1 MIAYIKKKNYCKVSK
16 YYIFLKK
23 STAGEE
29 IR

>member
-1 MIAYIKKKNYCKVSK
+1 MIIYIKINYCKVSK
-16 YYIFLKK
+16 YYIFSKQ